1 MLSNVCIK
9 YLPTTATVLR
19 FSFLSRRLKPQSM
32 GVGITE
38 LCTSH
43 KRRKKPVVYTGQ
55 RECYVYCHVSVSIH
69 SSRPRPWASTP
80 GSSHLLLRTASIQ
93 PPR

>member
-1 MLSNVCIK
+1 MLSDVCIK
-9 YLPTTATVLR
+9 CLPTTATVLH
-19 FSFLSRRLKPQSM
+19 FTLLWAKIIKIFL
-32 GVGITE
+32 VGITE
-38 LCTSH
+38 LCTTH

-55 RECYVYCHVSVSIH
+55 RECRVYCHVSVSIH
-69 SSRPRPWASTP
+69 SSRPGPWASTP